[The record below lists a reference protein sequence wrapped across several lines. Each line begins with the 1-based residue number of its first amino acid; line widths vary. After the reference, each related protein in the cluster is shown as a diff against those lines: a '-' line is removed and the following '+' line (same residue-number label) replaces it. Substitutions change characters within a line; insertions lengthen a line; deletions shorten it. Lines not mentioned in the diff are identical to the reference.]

1 MDHSPI
7 CLRAKLRRGRKIRP
21 LRRTTTQYVYGWIEA
36 AGSPDSWSINGSAAE
51 NSSLSPGCVCVLVIV
66 PVASSITECAER
78 HADKR
83 EGGTL
88 LRVFLT
94 RFLRSRY
101 TRSIGNCMP
110 NVWTASH
117 GSIHKPSSADK
128 WSRPNRP
135 FRRFAPWSATST
147 LPARTAWRVRFDIF
161 SRRSGVVRRPR
172 IVPPLARRRIHCA
185 IPVIV
190 AVHHSMVLV
199 SWPLQ
204 KLKSYRSSVVAQS
217 SCFERASRPA
227 CWEQQPR

>member
-1 MDHSPI
+1 MRRETRRQTGGRNIASRFSHSVFAI
-7 CLRAKLRRGRKIRP
+7 QIHEIYRELH
-21 LRRTTTQYVYGWIEA
+21 
-36 AGSPDSWSINGSAAE
+36 AE
-51 NSSLSPGCVCVLVIV
+51 CVD
-66 PVASSITECAER
+66 R
-78 HADKR
+78 
-83 EGGTL
+83 
-88 LRVFLT
+88 LT
-94 RFLRSRY
+94 RKY
-101 TRSIGNCMP
+101 P
-110 NVWTASH
+110 Q
-117 GSIHKPSSADK
+117 PSSADK

-135 FRRFAPWSATST
+135 FRRVAPWSATST

-172 IVPPLARRRIHCA
+172 IVPLLARRRIHCA